1 MNWTSATGTLALL
14 AAVAWG
20 GYSYRD
26 ATCEVAD
33 LTKSNALLQ
42 GVVDAYAAAAAE
54 NDQLQAQVD
63 QLNVELV
70 KKREKPKA
78 QYRAL
83 REEVVREAE
92 VVYRDV
98 DCSVPQ
104 RFVRVWNAANRASSG
119 LEPEV
124 ENAGAGPVADE
135 TPSGVGLGEVEVQHL
150 RETEICSDAIDQVR
164 GWQAY
169 YEVIKNHCSGEQK

>member
-1 MNWTSATGTLALL
+1 MIWMRALGGLSLLAL
-14 AAVAWG
+14 VAWG

-33 LTKSNALLQ
+33 LSKSNALLQ
-42 GVVDAYAAAAAE
+42 GVVDAYAEAAAE
-54 NDQLQAQVD
+54 NDQLQSQVD

-78 QYRAL
+78 KYRAL

-124 ENAGAGPVADE
+124 EDAGTGPLVDE
-135 TPSGVGLGEVEVQHL
+135 APSGVGLREVEVQHL
-150 RETEICSDAIDQVR
+150 RESEICADAIDQVK